1 LLVEARENKEDVFR
15 RLIEKYKANIQYK
28 NDQQKTHCPWLS
40 KIQLT
45 QELNLKENI

>member
-28 NDQQKTHCPWLS
+28 NDQQKTHCPWLP
-40 KIQLT
+40 KIQPT

>member
-1 LLVEARENKEDVFR
+1 LLVAARENNEDVFR

-28 NDQQKTHCPWLS
+28 NDQQKTTMMP
-40 KIQLT
+40 KIQPT